1 MRGLVPLQVCY
12 ALLFLSGCGYHT
24 LGSAAHLPATLHTLS
39 IPIFQ
44 NKSQSYHTEV
54 AMTQAVAREFG
65 NRTRLTVLPGNLS
78 DAADA
83 TLSGVIIAESVQPL
97 TYKTQTTTSIAGAN
111 SSFTSSFLITINANV
126 VLADRNNRIL
136 YQHSNY
142 VFHEQYETTSDL
154 ASFIQEDSPAVERLS
169 RDFAQALVGD
179 IMESF

>member
-111 SSFTSSFLITINANV
+111 SSFT
-126 VLADRNNRIL
+126 
-136 YQHSNY
+136 
-142 VFHEQYETTSDL
+142 
-154 ASFIQEDSPAVERLS
+154 
-169 RDFAQALVGD
+169 
-179 IMESF
+179 